1 MPYAAIH
8 ALNKRFRH
16 GIEVQMKNNKLKGLL
31 AATAL
36 LAAGAAQAVVVDTSL
51 WTTAPGPSWNG
62 GPTGLTSA
70 GGNQAVQN
78 SNNDGTIVSDF
89 TFTGDFNFSGTMTAT
104 QVAFNDDDNMGL
116 VFGWQDASNHY
127 RLGWEQGGYGDI
139 SGARG
144 MYLVK
149 EVAGVS
155 SILFQNP
162 TLYWQDNVDYNF
174 VVGRSGNDISF
185 SLGGVSQTFTDTTF
199 MSGNVGFYTESQT
212 ARFGGLASAP
222 QAPGTP
228 SVPVPAPLVLLG
240 LGLVGLGFA
249 RKK

>member
-1 MPYAAIH
+1 MKHQQIF
-8 ALNKRFRH
+8 NKSW
-16 GIEVQMKNNKLKGLL
+16 L
-31 AATAL
+31 AAAAL
-36 LAAGAAQAVVVDTSL
+36 AFAGSAQAVVVDTNL
-51 WTTAPGPSWNG
+51 WTTAPGPSYGG

-78 SNNDGTIVSDF
+78 SNQDGTIVSDF
-89 TFTGDFNFSGTMTAT
+89 TFTGDFTFSGSMTAT
-104 QVAFNDDDNMGL
+104 QAVFNDDDNMGL
-116 VFGWQDASNHY
+116 VFGWQDENNHY

-162 TLYWQDNVDYNF
+162 TLYWQDLVAYNF

-185 SLGGVSQTFTDTTF
+185 SLGGENQTFTDTTF
-199 MSGNVGFYTESQT
+199 MSGRVGFFTESQT
-212 ARFGGLASAP
+212 AQFGGLASVP
-222 QAPGTP
+222 QAPGS
-228 SVPVPAPLVLLG
+228 SVPVPAPLALLG
-240 LGLVGLGFA
+240 FGLVALGLRRA
-249 RKK
+249 R